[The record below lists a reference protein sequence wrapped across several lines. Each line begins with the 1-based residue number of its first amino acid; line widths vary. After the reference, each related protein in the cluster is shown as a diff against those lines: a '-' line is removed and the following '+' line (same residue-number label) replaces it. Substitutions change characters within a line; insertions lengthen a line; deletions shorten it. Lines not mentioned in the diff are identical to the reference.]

1 MAASGGR
8 PTIGQANAGIF
19 GPERLSNDWTAS
31 AGTARLSLPAASPG
45 AHGELGPPA
54 YNPGM
59 FLLGTQRVNE
69 AGHLEIGG
77 CDTVNLADRF
87 GTPLYVVDEVAIRD
101 ACRAYRHAFQ
111 SRYPNVTVAYASK
124 AFLVPAMAR
133 LIDEEGLDLDVAS
146 GGELHVG
153 LAAGF
158 PSRRVVFHGN
168 NKSDDE
174 IARALDERVGRIV
187 IDNAWEAVRV
197 DEAARARR
205 RVQEVWVRVAP
216 GVDPHTHRRIRTGQQ
231 DTKFGFNIA
240 SGAALDAVTDIVR
253 RPGLL
258 FTGLHAHIGSN
269 LRDMEAHLG
278 AIEALLDLAVAIRE
292 ETGLSVE
299 ELNVGGGLG
308 IRYLPDDHVPSIEAF
323 ASRIVDALLEGLAS
337 RHLPLPHLHLEPGRS
352 IVGEAGTT
360 LYRVGATKIVPINE
374 DPGTRAYV
382 AIDGGLSDN
391 PRPQLYDAV
400 YHATLA
406 NRATEVPSG
415 LFRVAGKHCETDTLI
430 DAVALPDPRPGD
442 VLAVPSTGAYGHA
455 MASNYNRLP
464 RAAVVFVRDG
474 HARLA
479 ARRETLD
486 DLLRLDVLP
495 DDPTGVP
502 IPVP

>member
-1 MAASGGR
+1 
-8 PTIGQANAGIF
+8 
-19 GPERLSNDWTAS
+19 
-31 AGTARLSLPAASPG
+31 
-45 AHGELGPPA
+45 
-54 YNPGM
+54 M
-59 FLLGTQRVNE
+59 FLLGTQRVND

-77 CDTVNLADRF
+77 CDTVRLAEQF
-87 GTPLYVVDEVAIRD
+87 GTPLYVMDEGAIRD
-101 ACRAYRHAFQ
+101 ACRAYRQAFE
-111 SRYPNVTVAYASK
+111 SRYPHVTVAYASK

-133 LIDEEGLDLDVAS
+133 VIDEEGFDLDVAS

-158 PSRRVVFHGN
+158 PARRVVFHGN
-168 NKSDDE
+168 NKGDDE
-174 IARALDERVGRIV
+174 IARALDAGVGRFV

-197 DEAARARR
+197 DEAAQARH

-240 SGAALDAVTDIVR
+240 SGAALEAVVDVVR

-258 FTGLHAHIGSN
+258 FTGVHAHIGSN

-278 AIEALLDLAVAIRE
+278 AIDALLDLAVAIRE

-308 IRYLPDDHVPSIEAF
+308 IRYLPDDQIPSIDAF
-323 ASRIVDALLEGLAS
+323 ADQIVGALLEGLAS

-352 IVGEAGTT
+352 IVGEGGTT
-360 LYRVGATKIVPINE
+360 LYRVGSTKVVPIK
-374 DPGTRAYV
+374 DAPGERAYV

-400 YHATLA
+400 YHASLA
-406 NRATEVPSG
+406 NRMTEAPVG
-415 LFRVAGKHCETDTLI
+415 TYRIAGKHCETDTLI
-430 DAVALPDPRPGD
+430 DAVSLPEPRPGD
-442 VLAVPSTGAYGHA
+442 ILAVPSTGAYGHA

-474 HARLA
+474 HARLV
-479 ARRETLD
+479 ARRETLN

-495 DDPTGVP
+495 DDPAAA
-502 IPVP
+502 PVALG

>member
-1 MAASGGR
+1 
-8 PTIGQANAGIF
+8 
-19 GPERLSNDWTAS
+19 
-31 AGTARLSLPAASPG
+31 
-45 AHGELGPPA
+45 
-54 YNPGM
+54 
-59 FLLGTQRVNE
+59 
-69 AGHLEIGG
+69 
-77 CDTVNLADRF
+77 
-87 GTPLYVVDEVAIRD
+87 
-101 ACRAYRHAFQ
+101 
-111 SRYPNVTVAYASK
+111 
-124 AFLVPAMAR
+124 
-133 LIDEEGLDLDVAS
+133 
-146 GGELHVG
+146 
-153 LAAGF
+153 
-158 PSRRVVFHGN
+158 
-168 NKSDDE
+168 
-174 IARALDERVGRIV
+174 
-187 IDNAWEAVRV
+187 
-197 DEAARARR
+197 
-205 RVQEVWVRVAP
+205 VWLRVAP

-240 SGAALDAVTDIVR
+240 SGAALEAVVDVVR

-269 LRDMEAHLG
+269 LREMEAHVG

-308 IRYLPDDHVPSIEAF
+308 IRYVPGDHIPSIDAF
-323 ASRIVDALLEGLAS
+323 ADHIVGSLVEGLAS

-360 LYRVGATKIVPINE
+360 LYRVGATKVVPINE
-374 DPGTRAYV
+374 APGERAYV

-400 YHATLA
+400 YHAAVA
-406 NRATEVPSG
+406 NRMREPITG
-415 LFRVAGKHCETDTLI
+415 TYRIAGKHCETDTLI
-430 DAVALPDPRPGD
+430 DAVTLPHPRPGD
-442 VLAVPSTGAYGHA
+442 LLAVPATGAYGHA

-495 DDPTGVP
+495 DDPTGA
-502 IPVP
+502 PVPLA

>member
-1 MAASGGR
+1 
-8 PTIGQANAGIF
+8 
-19 GPERLSNDWTAS
+19 
-31 AGTARLSLPAASPG
+31 
-45 AHGELGPPA
+45 
-54 YNPGM
+54 M
-59 FLLGTQRVNE
+59 FLLGTQRVND

-77 CDTVNLADRF
+77 CDTVRLAERF
-87 GTPLYVVDEVAIRD
+87 GTPLYVMDETAVRD
-101 ACRAYRHAFQ
+101 ACRAYRRAFE
-111 SRYPNVTVAYASK
+111 SRYPHVTVAYASK

-153 LAAGF
+153 LVAGF
-158 PSRRVVFHGN
+158 PAKRVVFHGN
-168 NKSDDE
+168 NKGDDE
-174 IARALDERVGRIV
+174 VGQALDAGVGRFV
-187 IDNAWEAVRV
+187 IDNAWEAVRL
-197 DEAARARR
+197 DEVTQARR
-205 RVQEVWVRVAP
+205 RTQAVWLRVAP

-240 SGAALDAVTDIVR
+240 SGAALEAVVDVVR

-269 LRDMEAHLG
+269 LREMEAHVG

-308 IRYLPDDHVPSIEAF
+308 IRYVPGDHIPSIDAF
-323 ASRIVDALLEGLAS
+323 ADHIVGSLVEGLAS

-360 LYRVGATKIVPINE
+360 LYRVGATKVVPINE
-374 DPGTRAYV
+374 APGERAYV

-400 YHATLA
+400 YHAAVA
-406 NRATEVPSG
+406 NRMREPITG
-415 LFRVAGKHCETDTLI
+415 TYRIAGKHCETDTLI
-430 DAVALPDPRPGD
+430 DAVTLPHPRPGD
-442 VLAVPSTGAYGHA
+442 LLAVPATGAYGHA

-495 DDPTGVP
+495 DDPTGA
-502 IPVP
+502 PVPLA